1 MLGAPL
7 LLLGEGEVLCALDDG
22 DEGRAGADH
31 DILEEEGSHYFS
43 QKKRDFCMTSRVRI
57 SAHSAV

>member
-31 DILEEEGSHYFS
+31 DIIEEEGRDYFS
-43 QKKRDFCMTSRVRI
+43 QKKKEI
-57 SAHSAV
+57 YL